1 MRKLI
6 LLLML
11 ATIGWC
17 SSAMTPKDSVQI
29 VKANWSPK
37 KIRPGV
43 VHKHAPFKFLY
54 GVPQNIHIIEV
65 VPAGKRKSRLNLLV
79 NEPPKTLSESARS
92 VHAVAAINGS
102 RFDKSNGKPLCFMK
116 IGPDVIDTTSF
127 AELNERATG
136 ALRIDKKG
144 NINLIPWNRQIENSW
159 TEKNSVVMV
168 AGPLLIQNGMI
179 CSFSQ
184 SDSVFIEQRHPR
196 TAIGITQEGSVLLVT
211 VDGYFPTHAVGM
223 SIPEFAYLM
232 KMLGCE
238 QALNLYGGDFT
249 SMWVSRKDTGAIINM
264 PSGNGVF
271 DHSGEQP
278 VANILY
284 IR

>member
-11 ATIGWC
+11 VTIGWC

-54 GVPQNIHIIEV
+54 GMPQNIHIIEV
-65 VPAGKRKSRLNLLV
+65 APAGKRQSRLNLLV
-79 NEPPKTLSESARS
+79 NEPPRTLSESARS
-92 VHAVAAINGS
+92 VHAIAAINGS
-102 RFDKSNGKPLCFMK
+102 RFDKSNGKSLCFMK

-127 AELNERATG
+127 GQLNGRATG

-144 NINLIPWNRQIENSW
+144 NINLIPWDRQIENSW
-159 TEKNSVVMV
+159 AEQNSVVMV
-168 AGPLLIQNGMI
+168 AGPLLIKDGEM
-179 CSFSQ
+179 CAFSQ
-184 SDSVFIEQRHPR
+184 SDSVFIQERHPR
-196 TAIGITQEGSVLLVT
+196 SAIGITKDGSVLLVT
-211 VDGYFPTHAVGM
+211 ADGYFPTHAVGM
-223 SIPEFAYLM
+223 SIPELAYLM
-232 KMLGCE
+232 KMLGCK
-238 QALNLYGGDFT
+238 QALNLCGGAFT
-249 SMWVSRKDTGAIINM
+249 TMWVNHKDAVGVINM
-264 PSGNGVF
+264 PSGNEVF